1 MQNTFNSQLCKQCKS
16 VSQNNDMQL
25 NVNKL
30 PYPYSWTQFMLNI
43 IEFEIYSNHISI
55 QIIAM

>member
-1 MQNTFNSQLCKQCKS
+1 
-16 VSQNNDMQL
+16 MQL

-30 PYPYSWTQFMLNI
+30 TCPYSWTQFVLNI
-43 IEFEIYSNHISI
+43 IDPEIYSNHISI